1 MTLRR
6 IFESTLAH
14 ASYLIGDSGQAVIV
28 DPNRDIEAYM
38 ALAAEEGLRIVAIA
52 ETHIHADYASGAYEL
67 AQRTGAALYVS
78 DEGPEEWKYAFASAQ
93 NVLPVRDGDTFV
105 VGNLKFEVVATPG
118 HTPEHIAF
126 VLDDGSGPIG
136 AFTGDFL
143 FVGDV
148 GRPDLLERA
157 AGIAGTMEAG
167 GRSLF
172 RSIQKF
178 TERFPAEM
186 LIWPAHGAGSACG
199 KSLGDVPVS
208 SLGIERRTNWAF
220 QIADEERFVREIL
233 SGQPEPPIY
242 FKEMKRINKEFP
254 AFGQANLVR
263 VPGSQV
269 VDALDSET
277 LVVDLRTPGDVA
289 IGSLAG
295 SLHLPLDRS
304 FTTWAGW
311 LLPYDREI
319 LLIANSHVEA
329 ETAAARLSLI
339 GITRVAGWSGTE
351 ALRAYERKHGTLAIT
366 PQVSPAELYARTQAA
381 EVEVLDVRGASE
393 YAAGHIP
400 GAAHIFLGRLPSRL
414 EELPRNRP
422 IVVHCAG
429 GSRTPVAASVLRRAG
444 FDNIIAFP
452 GGTIDWAAVGYPLES
467 GSSVTT
473 GA

>member
-14 ASYLIGDSGQAVIV
+14 ASYMVGDSGQAVIV
-28 DPNRDIEAYM
+28 DPNRDIEGYM
-38 ALAAEEGLRIVAIA
+38 ALAAEEGLRIVAVA
-52 ETHIHADYASGAYEL
+52 ETHIHADYASGAFEL
-67 AQRTGAALYVS
+67 AERAGAKLYVS
-78 DEGPEEWKYAFASAQ
+78 DEGPQEWKYAFATSPS
-93 NVLPVRDGDTFV
+93 VVPVRDGDTFA
-105 VGNLKFEVVATPG
+105 VGKLTFEVVATPG

-126 VLDDGSGPIG
+126 VLADGSGPIG

-167 GRSLF
+167 GRNLF
-172 RSIQKF
+172 RTIQKF
-178 TERFPAEM
+178 VQRFPSEM

-220 QIADEERFVREIL
+220 QIDDEERFVREIL
-233 SGQPEPPIY
+233 AGQPEPPVY

-254 AFGQANLVR
+254 AFGSPNLAR
-263 VPGSQV
+263 LPGSQV
-269 VDALDSET
+269 VDALSSEAY
-277 LVVDLRTPGDVA
+277 VVDLRTPGEVA
-289 IGSLAG
+289 IGSLSGA
-295 SLHLPLDRS
+295 LHLPLDRS

-319 LLIANSHVEA
+319 LLVASSLEQA
-329 ETAAARLSLI
+329 ETAAARLALI
-339 GITRVAGWSGTE
+339 GITKVVGWSGSE
-351 ALRAYERKHGTLAIT
+351 ALRAYERKHGTLALT
-366 PQVSPAELYARTQAA
+366 PQVSPAELFARTQAS
-381 EVEVLDVRGASE
+381 EVEVVDVRGASE
-393 YAAGHIP
+393 FAAGHLP
-400 GAAHIFLGRLPSRL
+400 GATHIFLGRLPARL

-429 GSRTPVAASVLRRAG
+429 GSRTPVAASVLQRAG
-444 FDNIIAFP
+444 FDNVIAFP
-452 GGTIDWAAVGYPLES
+452 GGTIDWAALGYPLEAE
-467 GSSVTT
+467 SSVAT